1 MEKAE
6 ELEEMMVGV
15 CHDVVDDLSREINF
29 IEEDIK
35 VSGVLVN
42 VNVVSMLEG
51 L

>member
-35 VSGVLVN
+35 VS
-42 VNVVSMLEG
+42 VVSVKVNAVPMLVR